1 MSSVVSTSA
10 LFARRSEPPLLLLYI
25 EFFVSVFAKLQSKK
39 YLLGKLNK
47 RRLQVQNINVHR
59 PAKKVAP
66 QRSPKGVQN
75 LEIVLQL
82 KQH

>member
-1 MSSVVSTSA
+1 MSPVALDSAFFASRST
-10 LFARRSEPPLLLLYI
+10 PPLPLLCI

-47 RRLQVQNINVHR
+47 RRTQVQYINGCR

-66 QRSPKGVQN
+66 
-75 LEIVLQL
+75 
-82 KQH
+82 